1 MAEQDAGAGRP
12 AADRRWMT
20 ETVGDET
27 VVVDLA
33 EQRAYALDGRSARA
47 FVRLS
52 SDLSRRR
59 LLASGAALTGGTI
72 LAVALPSVAAAAS
85 AGTTRRT
92 HTPQLYA
99 WGTNVSGQL
108 GEPGVSGSATPLA
121 VTLPGGVTPT
131 AVAAGQNH
139 SLAIAADPVVYA
151 WGDDTYGQLGPAGS
165 SGAAPA
171 AVALP
176 GGVTPTAIAAGANTS
191 YALGSDGNVYAWGFN
206 GYGDLG
212 NGGTASSA
220 SPVEVGIPEPVT
232 AIAAGTN
239 FGLALG
245 ASGTAYAWGYGP
257 LGSLGNGA
265 SPTSSTPVTVS
276 KPAGA
281 SSTFA
286 FTAIAAGGLHGLAI
300 GSDDNLYAWGY
311 GYNGQLGNGKYEISN
326 VPVQVAL
333 QGLRPVAIAGGGY
346 HSLAIVA
353 GGALYAWGDNS
364 HDALGQT
371 GIYSSDTPLVVPLGV
386 GATGIAAG
394 AFQSFAIGADGTLYG
409 WGADDAGQLGD
420 GTTASSPVATPTAV
434 ALAAGV
440 TPTAVAAG
448 ADHGLAIAVP

>member
-1 MAEQDAGAGRP
+1 MAEQDAGAGTP
-12 AADRRWMT
+12 AAARTWMT
-20 ETVGDET
+20 ETVGEEM
-27 VVVDLA
+27 VVVDPA
-33 EQRAYALDGRSARA
+33 EQRAYALDGRTARA
-47 FVRLS
+47 FAGLS
-52 SDLSRRR
+52 SDLSRRK
-59 LLASGAALTGGTI
+59 LLAGGAAVAGGTI

-85 AGTTRRT
+85 AGPTKRT

-99 WGTNVSGQL
+99 WGSNASGQL
-108 GEPGVSGSATPLA
+108 GESGVTGSATLLA
-121 VTLPGGVTPT
+121 VTLPGGAAPT

-165 SGAAPA
+165 SGATPA
-171 AVALP
+171 TVALP

-191 YALGSDGNVYAWGFN
+191 YALGSDRNVYAWGFN
-206 GYGDLG
+206 GNGDLG
-212 NGGTASSA
+212 NGDTTAST
-220 SPVEVGIPEPVT
+220 SPVKVGLPEPVT

-245 ASGTAYAWGYGP
+245 ASGTAYAWGFGVF
-257 LGSLGNGA
+257 GELGNGA
-265 SPTSSTPVTVS
+265 STTSSTPVTVTM
-276 KPAGA
+276 PAGA

-286 FTAIAAGGLHGLAI
+286 FTAIAAGGLHSLAI

-311 GYNGQLGNGKYEISN
+311 GYNGQLGNGSYGVSA

-346 HSLAIVA
+346 HSLAIAA
-353 GGALYAWGDNS
+353 GGALHAWGDNS
-364 HDALGQT
+364 HYALGQT
-371 GIYSSDTPLVVPLGV
+371 GIYASDTPVLVPLGV
-386 GATGIAAG
+386 QATGIAAG
-394 AFQSFAIGADGTLYG
+394 AFQSFAVGADGKLYG

-448 ADHGLAIAVP
+448 ADHGLAIAGR